1 MEITVFAKK
10 KQTKTGKVFFTY
22 LTTLT
27 KKDGTEDKMEVKFRE
42 VCGTPDH
49 FPINIVVEKG
59 DCNIAKKLRNRE
71 DTGEVFEIRTLWIN
85 AWTEGSPYVDTSLDE
100 YDI

>member
-1 MEITVFAKK
+1 MEITIFAKK

-22 LTTLT
+22 LTTLK

-42 VCGTPDH
+42 ECGTPAA
-49 FPINIVVEKG
+49 FPVNIIVDKG
-59 DCNIAKKLRNRE
+59 DCNVSKKLRNRE
-71 DTGEVFEIRTLWIN
+71 DTGEVYETRTLWITK
-85 AWTEGSPYVDTSLDE
+85 WTEGTPYVDTSLDD

>member
-22 LTTLT
+22 LTTLK

-42 VCGTPDH
+42 EAGIPDT
-49 FPINIVVEKG
+49 FPCNLVINRE
-59 DCNIAKKLRNRE
+59 DCNVSKKLKNRE
-71 DTGEVFEIRTLWIN
+71 DTGEVF
-85 AWTEGSPYVDTSLDE
+85 
-100 YDI
+100 

>member
-10 KQTKTGKVFFTY
+10 KQTKTGKVFYTY
-22 LTTLT
+22 LTTLM

-42 VCGTPDH
+42 EAGIPDS
-49 FPINIVVEKG
+49 FPCNLVINRE
-59 DCNIAKKLRNRE
+59 DCNVSKKLKNRE
-71 DTGEVFEIRTLWIN
+71 DTGEVFETRTLWVTK
-85 AWTEGSPYVDTSLDE
+85 WTQGTPYIDTSLDD

>member
-22 LTTLT
+22 LTTLK

-42 VCGTPDH
+42 EAGIPDS
-49 FPINIVVEKG
+49 FP
-59 DCNIAKKLRNRE
+59 CNLVINRE
-71 DTGEVFEIRTLWIN
+71 DTGEVFETRTLWVTK
-85 AWTEGSPYVDTSLDE
+85 WTQGTPYIDTSLDD